1 MIKSAF
7 KDGLEVFNIMPDV
20 YDQIVVVTD
29 NGSNCCGCEGIPSE
43 FTWFPCLDHKIATI
57 LTSVLNK
64 TTNTTNGVKSVPFY
78 RFKGTPG
85 MDNVFK
91 VIDQSKKLVEFFKRT
106 NLQCQLT
113 KTLKQENVTRWNSLL
128 RCLESIHEM
137 YNEVVDLL
145 RQKDQLP
152 KINSISQT
160 QLSELVQFLNL
171 FQWAT
176 LELEQFKQPTL
187 HKIIF
192 VRHRLLGHLQTIA
205 ADEYDCNGVV
215 IKMAQSSTSCPEEN
229 SQVVVEIHIK
239 AALLD
244 PIAKRRLLRMSVEA
258 DKIESAK
265 KEIKKDMA
273 KFCSMSLDEVVE
285 VIPVSKKPRVASE
298 NQSMYDMN
306 DDDSDGNSELLHSS
320 GNCDSRIEIEYAQY
334 WQHRVSSMEKQ
345 SSEVNGS
352 FQVLAWWKQFGAKH
366 FPILACV
373 ARSILCIPA
382 SSAMSENN
390 FSDAGNTL
398 TKKRNRLKP
407 RVLNDLLFLRSNRD
421 ICTSVL

>member
-1 MIKSAF
+1 MVDSPALLALKR
-7 KDGLEVFNIMPDV
+7 
-20 YDQIVVVTD
+20 
-29 NGSNCCGCEGIPSE
+29 
-43 FTWFPCLDHKIATI
+43 I
-57 LTSVLNK
+57 LK
-64 TTNTTNGVKSVPFY
+64 P
-78 RFKGTPG
+78 
-85 MDNVFK
+85 
-91 VIDQSKKLVEFFKRT
+91 I
-106 NLQCQLT
+106 LQE
-113 KTLKQENVTRWNSLL
+113 K
-128 RCLESIHEM
+128 
-137 YNEVVDLL
+137 
-145 RQKDQLP
+145 
-152 KINSISQT
+152 
-160 QLSELVQFLNL
+160 F
-171 FQWAT
+171 
-176 LELEQFKQPTL
+176 
-187 HKIIF
+187 
-192 VRHRLLGHLQTIA
+192 
-205 ADEYDCNGVV
+205 
-215 IKMAQSSTSCPEEN
+215 
-229 SQVVVEIHIK
+229 VVVEIHIK

-244 PIAKRRLLRMSVEA
+244 PFAKRRLLRMSVEA

-285 VIPVSKKPRVASE
+285 VIPVSKKPRMASE

-320 GNCDSRIEIEYAQY
+320 GNYDSRIEIEYAQY

-352 FQVLAWWKQFGAKH
+352 FQVLVWWKQFGAKH

-407 RVLNDLLFLRSNRD
+407 RVLNDVLFLHSNRD
-421 ICTSVL
+421 ISTSVL